1 MADEKKQAP
10 QAVPSAQTPP
20 ADDKEFGKKC
30 AATGVNI
37 RRTRRFYR
45 NGKYYKN
52 RSTYVKMIRTQ
63 KAEAKGGDA
72 AGAGENKA
80 AEGQG

>member
-1 MADEKKQAP
+1 MAEEKKQQAP
-10 QAVPSAQTPP
+10 AATPATATPAQ
-20 ADDKEFGKKC
+20 DDKEFGKKC

-52 RSTYVKMIRTQ
+52 QSTYVKMIRTQ
-63 KAEAKGGDA
+63 KAEAKGKDA
-72 AGAGENKA
+72 AGAGDDKA
-80 AEGQG
+80 ASG

>member
-10 QAVPSAQTPP
+10 QAAPAVQTPP

-63 KAEAKGGDA
+63 KAEGKEKDA
-72 AGAGENKA
+72 EGAGEKKA